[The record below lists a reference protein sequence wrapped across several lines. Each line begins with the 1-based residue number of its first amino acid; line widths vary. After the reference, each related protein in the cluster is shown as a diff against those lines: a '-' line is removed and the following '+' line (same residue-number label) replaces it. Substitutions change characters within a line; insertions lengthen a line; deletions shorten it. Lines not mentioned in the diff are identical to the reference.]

1 MQGAPAR
8 MRVLPLPWGA
18 CLEAAR
24 GDITGCCTSFSALCV
39 PCATAALLAPGLR
52 QNVERGCRRAGGCG
66 SGCGGGEGGGDSG
79 PARKDGRCV
88 RACGGR
94 SLQIVHTR
102 PRVAVR
108 AVGAGRGDSNGGRSR
123 RDPHR
128 VQCERWGRAGATATA
143 GAGRHVAHLVPNR
156 LRELGRST
164 S

>member
-1 MQGAPAR
+1 MWSADAAAPEGA
-8 MRVLPLPWGA
+8 
-18 CLEAAR
+18 EA
-24 GDITGCCTSFSALCV
+24 DV
-39 PCATAALLAPGLR
+39 AAGR
-52 QNVERGCRRAGGCG
+52 
-66 SGCGGGEGGGDSG
+66 GGDSG

-143 GAGRHVAHLVPNR
+143 GGAGHVAHLVPNR
-156 LRELGRST
+156 LRELGRNT